1 MSEQYTYDNLKNN
14 AFAVRIDRIPQTMFR
29 VVSGDIPAITIPAVE
44 TSFPGVD
51 QSFSGTK
58 EVFEDLIL
66 EFIVDV
72 DMKNYEEIYHWITQQ
87 KYAVTPD
94 EFTPKNGKEE
104 DLYSDGVFIIMN
116 SSSNPHR
123 VFSFKEMFPVSLG
136 SLHFDTSITDA
147 QPVQCMVT
155 FKYSRFEL
163 KPIDTLKGVQTPSQV
178 AP

>member
-1 MSEQYTYDNLKNN
+1 MAEQYTYDNLKNN

-29 VVSGDIPAITIPAVE
+29 VVSGDIPAITIPAAE
-44 TSFPGVD
+44 AQFPGVD
-51 QSFSGTK
+51 QYFSGTK
-58 EVFEDLIL
+58 VVFEDLIV

-87 KYAVTPD
+87 KYAVSNK
-94 EFTPKNGKEE
+94 EFDSKNDNE
-104 DLYSDGVFIIMN
+104 DALYSDGVFIIMN

-136 SLHFDTSITDA
+136 SLHFDTSITEP
-147 QPVQCMVT
+147 QPVQCTVT

-163 KPIDTLKGVQTPSQV
+163 KPIDTIKGIQIPNQV